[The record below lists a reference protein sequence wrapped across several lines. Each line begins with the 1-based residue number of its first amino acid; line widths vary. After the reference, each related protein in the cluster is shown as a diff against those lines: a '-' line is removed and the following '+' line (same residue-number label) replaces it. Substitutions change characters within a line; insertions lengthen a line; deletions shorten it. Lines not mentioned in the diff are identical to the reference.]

1 MQTWSINHPN
11 LANFWASKLNVF
23 NLLEVPLKGDM
34 EFDAQP
40 LDEPTSLQNG
50 S

>member
-23 NLLEVPLKGDM
+23 NLPEVSLNWDDM
-34 EFDAQP
+34 EFNAQP
-40 LDEPTSLQNG
+40 LDEPTR
-50 S
+50 